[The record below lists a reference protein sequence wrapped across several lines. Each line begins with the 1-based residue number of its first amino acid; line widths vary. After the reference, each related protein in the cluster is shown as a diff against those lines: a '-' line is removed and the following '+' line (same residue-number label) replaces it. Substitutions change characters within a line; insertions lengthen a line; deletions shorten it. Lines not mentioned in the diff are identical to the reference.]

1 MPTLQ
6 WTPTTGGNLMQLGE
20 SLRSP
25 GLQKIVEK
33 IHFHGHPMVRG
44 THRTTIEITTE
55 PHLTQRGDC
64 IIGVSADKGCLQ
76 LSEDLK
82 SAIRRKGSK
91 VSFKFLVES
100 DDFEVQGQG
109 DPGLLLTHPHDM
121 VIRTSYF
128 LSERT
133 LGVGADAAA
142 ADIPRSIIRYLQ
154 DPNATGTLVIQVQ

>member
-1 MPTLQ
+1 ME
-6 WTPTTGGNLMQLGE
+6 LGE

-25 GLQKIVEK
+25 GHQKIAEK
-33 IHFHGHPMVRG
+33 IRFHGHPMVRG
-44 THRTTIEITTE
+44 THRTTIEITTD
-55 PHLTQRGDC
+55 PHLTPRGDC

-76 LSEDLK
+76 LSEGLK
-82 SAIRRKGSK
+82 SAIRRRGSK
-91 VSFKFLVES
+91 LSFRFLVEAN
-100 DDFEVQGQG
+100 DFEVQGQG
-109 DPGLLLTHPHDM
+109 DPGLLLTHPHDL